1 MHPKGLLVRLRRGK
15 SLGQSLAEFAIMLP
29 VLLVVL
35 SAAIDLGRLAYAR
48 VTIANVVRE
57 ASFQAAQTPTSYQA
71 GQPCDSANTSANLV
85 ICRAIL
91 ESTGSVITVAPADIT
106 LTCSPNCNSTMGNT
120 VTVRATGHFSLLT
133 PVMAAFFGG
142 STINFDASST
152 NQISSLPP
160 MPTPPPGAPTAT
172 PAPTPTPAP
181 TTTPVPTVT
190 PMPTPVPCTL
200 PSAGFTYTTSPS
212 TNKSPLT
219 VVVTDT
225 SSASASCGITS
236 WAWHW
241 GDTST
246 TYWTPSS
253 KTPNSHV
260 YYNTSGSPGNVK
272 TFNLTLTVTN
282 SAGSTTSG
290 AVVISVVR

>member
-1 MHPKGLLVRLRRGK
+1 MHLKGLLGRYRRNR
-15 SLGQSLAEFAIMLP
+15 SRGQSLAEFAIMLP

-71 GQPCDSANTSANLV
+71 GQPCDSANTTANLV
-85 ICRAIL
+85 VCRAIL
-91 ESTGSVITVAPADIT
+91 ESTGSVVTVAPADIA
-106 LTCSPNCNSTMGNT
+106 LACNPSCARTMGNT
-120 VTVRATGHFSLLT
+120 VTVTATGRFTLLT
-133 PVMAAFFGG
+133 PIMAAFFGG
-142 STINFDASST
+142 QTITFSSAST
-152 NQISSLPP
+152 NQIASLPA
-160 MPTPPPGAPTAT
+160 MPTAPPGVPTPT
-172 PAPTPTPAP
+172 PSPTPSPTPAP
-181 TTTPVPTVT
+181 TVT
-190 PMPTPVPCTL
+190 PIPTPVACTV
-200 PSAGFTYTTSPS
+200 PSAGFTYTVSPS
-212 TNKSPLT
+212 TRKSPVT

-236 WAWHW
+236 WAWSW

-253 KTPNSHV
+253 KTPNSHI
-260 YYNTSGSPGNVK
+260 YYNTSGSPGNTK
-272 TFNLTLTVTN
+272 TFSLTLTVTN
-282 SAGSTTSG
+282 AAGSATSG